1 MGEEEAA
8 DEEQQGLR
16 DAEHLVPGG
25 LQGLGQEV
33 ESDDAEHE
41 SAGESE
47 DQVTPVGDASGDP
60 SSEERHEERA
70 ERDDHS
76 HGALLSDGEASAH
89 LGVGARSGVPVDEV
103 LALVD
108 AVLREAGLSR
118 TAVRSLGTLDAR
130 AAEPGIAGAA
140 ALLGVPVRGFAA
152 EELAAVS
159 VPHPSA
165 RPLAATGTASVA
177 EAAALLAAG
186 TEPGADAG
194 AVPGAVVAPGT
205 GEPAAP
211 PARARAVLLVPKRKT
226 RRATCALAASV
237 PVRSHEDAPG
247 ARLLP
252 RTHGYIA
259 GEPGSPPTI
268 PTPHTTAA
276 MDMHTHTDAHDLRH
290 HGDAEVR
297 DEKLIDLA
305 VNVRTDTPP
314 DWLRRR
320 IADSLTGL
328 AAYPDGRVAR
338 AAVAERH
345 DLPADRVLLTAGA
358 AEAFVLLARALPARR
373 PVVVHPQFTEPEAA
387 LRDAGHAV
395 GRVLL
400 REEDGFRLD
409 PAAVPEDA
417 DLVVIGN
424 PTNPTSVL
432 HPAASIAALARPG
445 RTLVVDEAF
454 MDAVPGERESLAGRT
469 DVPGLVVLRSLT
481 KTWGL
486 AGLRIGYVLAAPGTI
501 ADLER
506 AQPLWP
512 VSTPALV
519 AAEACMSRAALAEA
533 EHAAHRIGV
542 ERAHLLAGLAEF
554 DEVRTVAGAEGPFVL
569 VRIDGAD
576 AVRER
581 LRSLGFAARRG
592 DTFPGLDRNWLRL
605 AVRDRAT
612 TNRFLQALDQALLMG
627 G

>member
-1 MGEEEAA
+1 M
-8 DEEQQGLR
+8 
-16 DAEHLVPGG
+16 
-25 LQGLGQEV
+25 
-33 ESDDAEHE
+33 
-41 SAGESE
+41 
-47 DQVTPVGDASGDP
+47 
-60 SSEERHEERA
+60 
-70 ERDDHS
+70 
-76 HGALLSDGEASAH
+76 LSDAAPSAH
-89 LGVGARSGVPVDEV
+89 LGVGARPGVPVDEV

-108 AVLREAGLSR
+108 AVLREARLTR
-118 TAVRSLGTLDAR
+118 ARVRSLGTLDAR
-130 AAEPGIAGAA
+130 AAEPGIVAA
-140 ALLGVPVRGFAA
+140 AAALGVPVRGFPA
-152 EELAAVS
+152 EALAAVS

-165 RPLAATGTASVA
+165 LPLAATGTASVA

-186 TEPGADAG
+186 ADPGAG
-194 AVPGAVVAPGT
+194 GGTGTGGGTGMGPGT
-205 GEPAAP
+205 LPVGSGGG
-211 PARARAVLLVPKRKT
+211 AVLLVPKRKS
-226 RRATCALAASV
+226 RRVTCALAASA
-237 PVRSHEDAPG
+237 PFRPNEDAPG
-247 ARLLP
+247 VRLLP
-252 RTHGYIA
+252 SAHGYIA

-276 MDMHTHTDAHDLRH
+276 MDTHTDTDAHDLRH

-305 VNVRTDTPP
+305 VNVRTNTPP
-314 DWLRRR
+314 DWLRER

-328 AAYPDGRVAR
+328 AAYPDGRAAR

-345 DLPADRVLLTAGA
+345 DLPSNRVLLTAGA
-358 AEAFVLLARALPARR
+358 AEAFVLLARALEVRR

-387 LRDAGHAV
+387 LRDAGHEV
-395 GRVLL
+395 RRVVL

-454 MDAVPGERESLAGRT
+454 IDAVPGERESLAGRT

-486 AGLRIGYVLAAPGTI
+486 AGLRIGYVLAEPETVEA
-501 ADLER
+501 LER
-506 AQPLWP
+506 VQPLWP

-554 DEVRTVAGAEGPFVL
+554 DEVRTVAGSEGPFVL
-569 VRIDGAD
+569 IRIDGAD
-576 AVRER
+576 AVRET

-612 TNRFLQALDQALLMG
+612 TNRFLQALDQALLIG